1 MNIISQVRLSEIIGG
16 FGQILPIMVV
26 GDLGVDK
33 YTYGTVNRISPEA
46 PVPVLEVKEQW
57 HQLGLAANVTN
68 NLKAIGVQSTL
79 CGVIG
84 EDYNA
89 NIFNDLMLENDLDI
103 QGVLQVS
110 GRSTIFKERVT
121 TKTQQICRVDYE
133 MTSVVDSECQQ
144 RMLKHIGQFVDQ
156 HSALIIEDYGK
167 GLITKELAGALA
179 QKVHE
184 SEKIIAVDP
193 SRTTHPMCYQGVD
206 LLKPNWVE
214 AQIMANKLG
223 YHETNLETIAQILIE
238 KLKLKMLTITLG
250 GEGMALVDTRI
261 SSKLTII
268 PTVATEVFDV
278 SGAGDTT
285 ISLIVASLVAGAT
298 LEEAVW
304 IGNCGAGVVVGKKG
318 TATVTTQELHQYHK
332 QIAGKLN
339 C

>member
-1 MNIISQVRLSEIIGG
+1 
-16 FGQILPIMVV
+16 
-26 GDLGVDK
+26 
-33 YTYGTVNRISPEA
+33 
-46 PVPVLEVKEQW
+46 
-57 HQLGLAANVTN
+57 
-68 NLKAIGVQSTL
+68 
-79 CGVIG
+79 
-84 EDYNA
+84 
-89 NIFNDLMLENDLDI
+89 
-103 QGVLQVS
+103 
-110 GRSTIFKERVT
+110 
-121 TKTQQICRVDYE
+121 
-133 MTSVVDSECQQ
+133 
-144 RMLKHIGQFVDQ
+144 
-156 HSALIIEDYGK
+156 
-167 GLITKELAGALA
+167 
-179 QKVHE
+179 
-184 SEKIIAVDP
+184 
-193 SRTTHPMCYQGVD
+193 
-206 LLKPNWVE
+206 
-214 AQIMANKLG
+214 MANKLG